1 MFETRLDVFC
11 PNMSLG
17 SSSKEWVSD
26 RECDGGYVGE
36 ETELDCSK
44 DECRRGTEGR
54 ENIIGKLAIAS

>member
-1 MFETRLDVFC
+1 MFETRLGCMLPKYV
-11 PNMSLG
+11 SW
-17 SSSKEWVSD
+17 SSSKEWVSY

-54 ENIIGKLAIAS
+54 KNIIGKLAIAS